1 MSFTDE
7 EINEAF
13 SEFDKDGNQVIEC
26 SELKGF
32 IKKNCPEIEDCD
44 IDKCVKVSVYVLNHN
59 LNSCDIS

>member
-44 IDKCVKVSVYVLNHN
+44 IEALFMKFDDRPCRQTPSF
-59 LNSCDIS
+59 